1 MVGLKCR
8 VKHYFIPLIIETDT
22 TTSARAFYS
31 SAPDACAAS
40 MSVYEEAFFVG
51 LRLIAE
57 DKFGITSTAHLKE
70 QIRREGYGFADEFI
84 RNLNEIFSGIT
95 IVPDSANLSRIE
107 EVARTH
113 SLLPNDAL
121 IVATCREHAIPKIAT
136 FDRDFSRVKNPVRV
150 KL

>member
-1 MVGLKCR
+1 
-8 VKHYFIPLIIETDT
+8 
-22 TTSARAFYS
+22 
-31 SAPDACAAS
+31 

-57 DKFGITSTAHLKE
+57 DKFGITSTANLKE

-95 IVPDSANLSRIE
+95 IVPDSTNLSRIE